1 MPVLTRS
8 LAACFVKVETTEGT
22 DAVPAA
28 GDAVQLIEHATFAW
42 GAEILNPQTD
52 LENQLLDEAF
62 PVAPAAKWGEAT
74 GKIWIRGAGSA
85 YNGTTIF
92 PEVHAILQAAG
103 LSATFNATKED
114 YDTAST
120 GTKSVTCYVFR
131 ETDTGAFVKYPIV
144 GARASRLVFTFSAGK
159 PIELEFTLRGIFV
172 QPLDGGFIT
181 PTYQTQVPPPF
192 LGAASLTLGALA
204 LGNIRTA
211 MVALEM
217 PLRPQLSGN
226 ATDALAGYKP
236 VHRKAA
242 FDIRPEGARI
252 ADYDAFTQWKTA
264 PQNALTINVGTGAN
278 NKMSL
283 TADKATIFDAPTYE
297 DDGGLWLHKLSGLL
311 TPEGTNRVHVSFGA

>member
-8 LAACFVKVETTEGT
+8 LSACFVKVEATET
-22 DAVPAA
+22 VDAVPAA
-28 GDAVQLIEHATFAW
+28 GDAVQLIEHGTLVV
-42 GAEILNPQTD
+42 GQEIQNPQTD
-52 LENQLLDEAF
+52 LQNQLLDEAF
-62 PVAPAAKWGEAT
+62 PVAPAAKWAEFT

-85 YNGTTIF
+85 YNGSTVF
-92 PEVHAILQAAG
+92 PEPHAILQAGG
-103 LSATFNATKED
+103 LSAAFNATKED

-120 GTKSVTCYVFR
+120 GTKSVTCYLFR
-131 ETDTGAFVKYPIV
+131 ETDTGAWVKYPIV
-144 GARASRLVFTFSAGK
+144 GARASRLVFTLAAGK
-159 PIELEFTLRGIFV
+159 PVELEFALRGLFV
-172 QPLDGGFIT
+172 QPVDGGFIT
-181 PTYQTQVPPPF
+181 PTYQTTVPPVF
-192 LGAASLTLGALA
+192 AGASSLTLGALA

-211 MVALEM
+211 TVGLE
-217 PLRPQLSGN
+217 LTLKPQLSGN

-236 VHRKAA
+236 VHRRAT

-278 NKMSL
+278 NKMSI

-297 DDGGLWLHKLSGLL
+297 DDGGLWLHRLSGLL